1 MTIRWTYCVLNFV
14 WFRQPCPETDLGDG
28 CTGIESEYFSKR
40 HAEDKMRKKSSVSTL
55 LYISAV
61 RIPARPGKSWMAAV
75 RRGRVQSNHSR

>member
-40 HAEDKMRKKSSVSTL
+40 HAEDKMRKNILRFHSLIHLRGPDTR
-55 LYISAV
+55 SAREV
-61 RIPARPGKSWMAAV
+61 MDG
-75 RRGRVQSNHSR
+75 RR